1 MQENRINISPSL
13 KDYLEYKVS
22 DDFFPIVLRVRMEW
36 DDSNYQKMI
45 GLINRILE
53 EYKKEYFYPLDVILF
68 FTNEIGTMLSIIS
81 HPLFGKTREDEYKRL
96 VVKRKKELQD
106 FQRDFF
112 IGNFFEYDF
121 LQYLN
126 KNKSVTKRDNA

>member
-1 MQENRINISPSL
+1 MQENKTNISPSL

-45 GLINRILE
+45 GLINRVLE
-53 EYKKEYFYPLDVILF
+53 EYKNEYFYPLDVILF
-68 FTNEIGTMLSIIS
+68 FTNEIGTMLSVIS

>member
-22 DDFFPIVLRVRMEW
+22 DDFFPIVLRVHMEW

-68 FTNEIGTMLSIIS
+68 FANEISMILSIIS
-81 HPLFGKTREDEYKRL
+81 HPLFGKTREDEYKLL

>member
-13 KDYLEYKVS
+13 KDYFEYKVS

-53 EYKKEYFYPLDVILF
+53 EYNKEYFYPLDVILF
-68 FTNEIGTMLSIIS
+68 FTNEISTILSIIS
-81 HPLFGKTREDEYKRL
+81 HPLFGKTREDEYKLL

>member
-81 HPLFGKTREDEYKRL
+81 HPLFGKTREEEYKLL

>member
-1 MQENRINISPSL
+1 MQENRINIRPSL

-68 FTNEIGTMLSIIS
+68 FTNEISTILSIIS
-81 HPLFGKTREDEYKRL
+81 HPLFGRTREDEYKLL

>member
-1 MQENRINISPSL
+1 MQENRINIRPSL

-68 FTNEIGTMLSIIS
+68 FTNEISTILSIIS
-81 HPLFGKTREDEYKRL
+81 HPLFGRTREDEYKLL

-112 IGNFFEYDF
+112 IGNFF
-121 LQYLN
+121 
-126 KNKSVTKRDNA
+126 

>member
-81 HPLFGKTREDEYKRL
+81 HPLFGKTREEEYKLL

-121 LQYLN
+121 LQL
-126 KNKSVTKRDNA
+126 SLIHI

>member
-68 FTNEIGTMLSIIS
+68 FTNEISTILSIIS
-81 HPLFGKTREDEYKRL
+81 HPLFGKTREDEYKLL

>member
-53 EYKKEYFYPLDVILF
+53 EYKKEYFYPLV
-68 FTNEIGTMLSIIS
+68 
-81 HPLFGKTREDEYKRL
+81 
-96 VVKRKKELQD
+96 
-106 FQRDFF
+106 
-112 IGNFFEYDF
+112 
-121 LQYLN
+121 
-126 KNKSVTKRDNA
+126 

>member
-68 FTNEIGTMLSIIS
+68 FTNEISMILSIIS
-81 HPLFGKTREDEYKRL
+81 HPLFGKTREDEYKLL

>member
-22 DDFFPIVLRVRMEW
+22 DDFFPVVLRVRMEW
-36 DDSNYQKMI
+36 DDFNYQKMI

-68 FTNEIGTMLSIIS
+68 FTNEISTILSIIS
-81 HPLFGKTREDEYKRL
+81 HPLFGKTREDEYKLL

>member
-22 DDFFPIVLRVRMEW
+22 DDLFPIVLRVSMEW

-81 HPLFGKTREDEYKRL
+81 HPLFGKTREEEYKLL